1 MSGADHISPRI
12 RLDKPQVILAAN
24 RIEGYNRA
32 MSAGL
37 ESPLSNPQPATRTM
51 RPRWIAFLRIAA
63 FLIIGV
69 VALFVGGF
77 GIFSTYVGNL
87 ATPAE
92 PKADAIIVLTG
103 GEARLD
109 TAWRLLEQGRGERL
123 LISGVNPATGRNQL
137 RAAVGAD
144 KKLFA
149 CCVDFDYKA
158 VDTMGNADESAEW
171 LRQHNYDSAILVTN
185 NYHMPRSLLELGRR
199 TDAELTPY
207 PVVNTP
213 LGNLRWMTERDAL
226 RVLFSEYTKF
236 FASAVGGDLTRAL
249 HMETASAN
257 AKP

>member
-1 MSGADHISPRI
+1 
-12 RLDKPQVILAAN
+12 
-24 RIEGYNRA
+24 

-37 ESPLSNPQPATRTM
+37 ESPLSTTQTAARPA
-51 RPRWIAFLRIAA
+51 RPRWVAFVRISAFLV
-63 FLIIGV
+63 IGAL
-69 VALFVGGF
+69 ALFVGGF
-77 GIFSTYVGNL
+77 GVFSTYVGNL
-87 ATPAE
+87 VTPSA

-109 TAWRLLEQGRGERL
+109 NAWRLLEQGRGERL

-137 RAAVGAD
+137 RAAVRGDA
-144 KKLFA
+144 KLFN

-171 LRQHNYDSAILVTN
+171 LRQHHYDSAILVTN
-185 NYHMPRSLLELGRR
+185 NYHMPRSLLELSRR

-213 LGNLRWMTERDAL
+213 LGNMRWLTRSDAL

-236 FASAVGGDLTRAL
+236 LVSALGGDLARSL
-249 HMETASAN
+249 HMEAASVSASA
-257 AKP
+257 KK